1 MTYDSLDIIPY
12 KVFVKIAETN
22 NWKLL
27 SDTITDEKELYD
39 IWMKLYDEHLNQES
53 NSEGKRVFRISKEID
68 SLQVQLKIILMS
80 CEALRFDVYDE
91 LVNRLAKYGYQL
103 RCDNNDNYHNDINQI
118 ERESN
123 ALKIK
128 MKTLQN
134 LLPKADA
141 DKKYNVD
148 DVMASYCTILGFH
161 IGDFNTITYTAFF
174 GYEKQANAKVK
185 AIKEQQI
192 NRKNAK

>member
-1 MTYDSLDIIPY
+1 MIYDSLDTIPY
-12 KVFVKIAETN
+12 KLFIKVAETGN
-22 NWKLL
+22 FNLL
-27 SDTITDEKELYD
+27 SDTVTDPEALND

-53 NSEGKRVFRISKEID
+53 NSEGKRVFRISKEIE
-68 SLQVQLKIILMS
+68 SLEMQLKIVLMS
-80 CEALRFDVYDE
+80 CEALKFDVYDE
-91 LVNRLAKYGYQL
+91 IVERLVQLGYKL
-103 RCDNNDNYHNDINQI
+103 RCDNENYYKDIEQI

-128 MKTLQN
+128 MKTLSA
-134 LLPKADA
+134 LLPKSDEN
-141 DKKYNVD
+141 KKYNVD

-174 GYEKQANAKVK
+174 GYEKQANAKIK
-185 AIKEQQI
+185 AIKEQQN

>member
-91 LVNRLAKYGYQL
+91 LVNRLVKYGYQL